1 MIKFILMMMI
11 ILILMKTSTTNR
23 LMWGHSHLIPRSPP
37 LSRDPPGKLSSRISR
52 IENFFI
58 SRSCNKMK
66 ELHYLRVVVLET
78 GAFCER
84 ERMPLLVL
92 IKVTFKNTGLH

>member
-1 MIKFILMMMI
+1 MDTF
-11 ILILMKTSTTNR
+11 
-23 LMWGHSHLIPRSPP
+23 
-37 LSRDPPGKLSSRISR
+37 SSDTKKPSI
-52 IENFFI
+52 I
-58 SRSCNKMK
+58 SRSSREIVQQRRGLCNKMK
-66 ELHYLRVVVLET
+66 EMHYLSVVVLET